1 MSDKRKLPPKP
12 PPYTLEELSDK
23 VDELEDRLQIL
34 SSSNEA
40 LMNIVASTLRYLD
53 NEKVIHAKAML
64 IFLAETSH
72 KIEDPICAMALKTM
86 AQQILVHLQLL
97 GLHSSEQEE

>member
-1 MSDKRKLPPKP
+1 MSAKRERPPKP

-23 VDELEDRLQIL
+23 IDDLEDRLQLL

-64 IFLAETSH
+64 IFLSETSH
-72 KIEDPICAMALKTM
+72 KIEDPTCAMALKTM
-86 AQQILVHLQLL
+86 AQQILVQLQLL
-97 GLHSSEQEE
+97 GIRAAGEEE